1 MKTENYGY
9 YSKVLKQPFDTLEE
23 LRAAEEKVKAL
34 EKAKDE
40 KKEDAKKVND
50 AYLNYIEVGKK
61 ANEMLAEARK
71 NYETLKDEFIKKLK
85 VYHAS
90 YTSPDGKESYE
101 VTEVFSSNMI
111 DTANDFVTLVDK
123 FLRN

>member
-1 MKTENYGY
+1 METENYGY

-71 NYETLKDEFIKKLK
+71 NYETLKDEFIKKHK

-90 YTSPDGKESYE
+90 YTSPDGTESYE

>member
-71 NYETLKDEFIKKLK
+71 NYETLKDEFIKKHK
-85 VYHAS
+85 V
-90 YTSPDGKESYE
+90 
-101 VTEVFSSNMI
+101 
-111 DTANDFVTLVDK
+111 
-123 FLRN
+123 

>member
-1 MKTENYGY
+1 MKTEDYGY
-9 YSKVLKQPFDTLEE
+9 YSKVLKQPFNTLEE
-23 LRAAEEKVKAL
+23 LRAAEEKVKAV

-50 AYLNYIEVGKK
+50 AYINYIAVGKK

-71 NYETLKDEFIKKLK
+71 KYETLKDEFIKKYK

-90 YTSPDGKESYE
+90 YTSPDGTESYE
-101 VTEVFSSNMI
+101 VIDVFSSNLI

-123 FLRN
+123 FLRT